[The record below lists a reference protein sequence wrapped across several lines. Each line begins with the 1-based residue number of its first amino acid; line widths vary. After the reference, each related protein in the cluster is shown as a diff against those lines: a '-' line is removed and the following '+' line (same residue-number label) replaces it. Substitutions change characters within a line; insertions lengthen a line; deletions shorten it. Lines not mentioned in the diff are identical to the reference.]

1 MEFLNFRKLLIIF
14 IRLLYMMAMLPQVT
28 TILLYTIEIKINGGN
43 IMMLELLTFQKKM
56 YSKNRR
62 EDMDG

>member
-43 IMMLELLTFQKKM
+43 IMMLELLKFQKKM

>member
-1 MEFLNFRKLLIIF
+1 MEFLNSRKLLIIF

-43 IMMLELLTFQKKM
+43 IMMLELLRFQKKM
-56 YSKNRR
+56 Y
-62 EDMDG
+62 